1 MDPDLSE
8 SVLDTFIRFY
18 NAGYIYR
25 GVRMVNWD
33 PQGKTALSD
42 EEVIRRE
49 VNQKLYYVRYKI
61 KDSDEYIVI
70 ATTRPETIM
79 ADTAICIN
87 PNDERYTHLKGKK
100 VLVPLINREIPVIED
115 EYVEMEF
122 GTGCLK
128 VTPAHDLNDYELGQ
142 KHNLEVIDLL
152 NDDGTLNENAQILVG
167 EDRFIAR
174 KKVAKML
181 EEVGQIEKIEDYKSQ
196 VGFSERTDAA
206 IEPKLSMQWWL
217 KMDELAKPAL
227 EYVENGTIKLI
238 PEKFFASYKHWMENV
253 KDWCISR
260 QLWWGQRIPAWY
272 NEKKRVGNCQNRGRC
287 YRGFRGAR

>member
-181 EEVGQIEKIEDYKSQ
+181 EEVGQIEK
-196 VGFSERTDAA
+196 
-206 IEPKLSMQWWL
+206 
-217 KMDELAKPAL
+217 
-227 EYVENGTIKLI
+227 
-238 PEKFFASYKHWMENV
+238 
-253 KDWCISR
+253 
-260 QLWWGQRIPAWY
+260 
-272 NEKKRVGNCQNRGRC
+272 NRGLQIASRLLRAYRC
-287 YRGFRGAR
+287 RHRTEIIDAVVVEDG